1 MAVNGAS
8 APGPEYKP
16 PLYRRVL
23 NISEI
28 GVLVAVIVFFVAFT
42 MANSSMAAPKN
53 LALMA
58 LQGSFLGLAAFGM
71 SFLMIAGEIDLSS
84 GATAGLAAAVA
95 GLLLANGGWP
105 EWASYAAALVVA
117 MCVGLINSFVVLK
130 IRMPSFF
137 ATLGSSFIVW
147 GLAIWLLKGQ
157 WIYVGEIIPQLKG
170 VLSPSPIF
178 GLSYVFLALLA
189 AYMIGDLLMRTSR
202 LGSIISAVG
211 ANRRAASIVGINVTL
226 VKTLCF
232 VFVSLCC
239 GMAGLLVI
247 GYGGTTDASIGEG
260 WLLWVIA
267 IVIIGG
273 GSLRGGVGSIIGVLL
288 GTILIQVIRIGMA
301 NAGVQTN
308 AQGIVVGAIL
318 IGAAAI
324 DALRRRVIQY

>member
-1 MAVNGAS
+1 
-8 APGPEYKP
+8 
-16 PLYRRVL
+16 
-23 NISEI
+23 
-28 GVLVAVIVFFVAFT
+28 
-42 MANSSMAAPKN
+42 
-53 LALMA
+53 
-58 LQGSFLGLAAFGM
+58 
-71 SFLMIAGEIDLSS
+71 
-84 GATAGLAAAVA
+84 
-95 GLLLANGGWP
+95 
-105 EWASYAAALVVA
+105 

-211 ANRRAASIVGINVTL
+211 ANRHAASIVGINVTL

-239 GMAGLLVI
+239 GMAGLLS
-247 GYGGTTDASIGEG
+247 YR
-260 WLLWVIA
+260 LW
-267 IVIIGG
+267 
-273 GSLRGGVGSIIGVLL
+273 RYH
-288 GTILIQVIRIGMA
+288 RRFDRRGMA
-301 NAGVQTN
+301 
-308 AQGIVVGAIL
+308 
-318 IGAAAI
+318 
-324 DALRRRVIQY
+324 ALGNRNCHHRRRQPARRRREHHRRAARHDFDSSHSDWHGECRRTRQTPNALSSAPS